1 MASRLAAFLRTELA
15 LSPQRWR
22 AIGRIVVACAIATAL
37 IMTLRIPEGGW
48 LILTILIVSMPDT
61 GASVLRAV
69 QRLLGTLVGCA
80 VAIAFVIAFPQ
91 QPWIL
96 VPFIG
101 VSIGV
106 GIYLSRTAAAPSIPV
121 LGTLTMVLAIPG
133 VMDSG
138 SPESITRAL
147 WRLVEISAGN
157 IIGTLCQALL
167 WPERPEKL
175 LVENLAKSL
184 RFSRDRMNQALL
196 PRDQVVTDPKRLA
209 DSEERVMN
217 SLAQW
222 TTWLDNAVHSGSGL
236 RARHD
241 DFMHLI
247 GETNQVAVASQH
259 VARIAAS
266 MAGDGSSISVAPE
279 IAQRVGM
286 IRDRC
291 RRYADA
297 IEAGSWPPELDA
309 LPALANEL
317 SRAIVDAESSDLEV
331 AASGADGD
339 NRATVFSSFVSIAQA
354 LDGMHDAVDFLRPES
369 GRRSAARRSP
379 LFPRERQTFSWKAY
393 TTVQKTDVVS
403 AGKGALAGTLAYI
416 YLYAV
421 DWPGGITAVVTA
433 VLVCLDNY
441 GAMILKSVLRV
452 VGAFV
457 GGLASLLIILFV
469 VPQITS
475 LAPFLVA
482 TSLVFGVAAWV
493 QTGSARI
500 SYAGLQIGFAAA
512 LCLVNTHYPSIDLMP
527 FRDRMLGIFTG
538 LVVVLMVYGI
548 FGEVRARVWA
558 IDNCVQTLRLL
569 ARCSTLGFR
578 ELQSKGEETPL
589 LGFRLEIFHRMSFG
603 YKLLTESTYEDWF
616 SRDKQGTRAERA
628 ALRQLLDRVRSLQ
641 RVVLSLVWN
650 RLDYQ
655 RRSNPGFVARAEVEA
670 VGRSLPET
678 LEAFANRIDHV
689 NRPDASALAAKERFA
704 EKLERAQMVLE
715 EHPVSS
721 ASSEEERDVHRLLR
735 SQVGFYRDVEILLGL
750 LAQDARDLHISPDR
764 FSLLARLRG
773 SQRRPESPYIR
784 PA

>member
-1 MASRLAAFLRTELA
+1 MTARLFAFLRTELA

-22 AIGRIVVACAIATAL
+22 AIGRIVVACAIATTL

-69 QRLLGTLVGCA
+69 QRLLGTLVGCS

-91 QPWIL
+91 QPWFL

-101 VSIGV
+101 ASIGV
-106 GIYLSRTAAAPSIPV
+106 GIYLSRTAAAPSIPI

-133 VMDSG
+133 AMDSG

-157 IIGTLCQALL
+157 IIGTLCQAFL

-175 LVENLAKSL
+175 LVEHLAKSL
-184 RFSRDRMNQALL
+184 RYSRDRMNEVLL
-196 PRDQVVTDPKRLA
+196 PRDQVVTNPERLA
-209 DSEERVMN
+209 KSEERVMN

-222 TTWLDNAVHSGSGL
+222 TNWLDNATHSGSGL

-241 DFMHLI
+241 DFMNLI
-247 GETNQVAVASQH
+247 GETNQVAVASQQI
-259 VARIAAS
+259 ARIAAS
-266 MAGDGSSISVAPE
+266 MATDGNFATFAPE
-279 IAQRVGM
+279 ISQRVEA
-286 IRDRC
+286 IRERC
-291 RRYADA
+291 RRYAAA
-297 IEAGSWPPELDA
+297 IEAGVWLPELDA
-309 LPALANEL
+309 LPPLAIDL
-317 SRAIVDAESSDLEV
+317 SRAIVDVEGADLEAGV
-331 AASGADGD
+331 TERPSDD
-339 NRATVFSSFVSIAQA
+339 RATVLSSFLSIAQA
-354 LDGMHDAVDFLRPES
+354 LDGMHDAVDFLRSES
-369 GRRSAARRSP
+369 EHRSGARRSP
-379 LFPRERQTFSWKAY
+379 LFPQERQTFSWKAY
-393 TTVQKTDVVS
+393 RNVRKADVVS
-403 AGKGALAGTLAYI
+403 AGKGALAATLAYI
-416 YLYAV
+416 YLYTI

-441 GAMILKSVLRV
+441 GAMILKSVLRLI
-452 VGAFV
+452 GAFV
-457 GGLASLLIILFV
+457 GGFVSLLVILYV
-469 VPQITS
+469 IPQITS
-475 LAPFLVA
+475 LASFLIV
-482 TSLVFGVAAWV
+482 TSLVFGLAAWV

-512 LCLVNTHYPSIDLMP
+512 LCLINTHYPSTDLMP

-538 LVVVLMVYGI
+538 LVIVLMVYGI
-548 FGEVRARVWA
+548 FGEVRARIWA
-558 IDNCVQTLRLL
+558 IDNCVETLRLL

-578 ELQSKGEETPL
+578 DVTPAREQSPL
-589 LGFRLEIFHRMSFG
+589 LGFRFEIFHRMSFG
-603 YKLLTESTYEDWF
+603 YRLLTESMYEDWF
-616 SRDKQGTRAERA
+616 SRDKAATRAERA
-628 ALRQLLDRVRSLQ
+628 ALRQLLDRIRSLQ

-655 RRSNPGFVARAEVEA
+655 RRSDSSFGGRIEVEA
-670 VGRSLPET
+670 VGRT
-678 LEAFANRIDHV
+678 LQEALEVFANRIDHV
-689 NRPDASALAAKERFA
+689 NRPDASALAAKVRFS
-704 EKLERAQMVLE
+704 EKLERAQLALE
-715 EHPVSS
+715 AHPVSS
-721 ASSEEERDVHRLLR
+721 ESSEDEREVHRLLH

-773 SQRRPESPYIR
+773 SERRPESPQFR

>member
-1 MASRLAAFLRTELA
+1 VTARLFAFLRTELA

-22 AIGRIVVACAIATAL
+22 AIGRIVVACAIATTL

-101 VSIGV
+101 VSIGI
-106 GIYLSRTAAAPSIPV
+106 GIYLSRTVAAPSIPI

-138 SPESITRAL
+138 SPESIHRAL
-147 WRLVEISAGN
+147 WRLVEISTGN
-157 IIGTLCQALL
+157 IIGTLCQAVL

-175 LVENLAKSL
+175 LVKHLAQSL
-184 RFSRDRMNQALL
+184 RYSRDRMNEVLL
-196 PRDQVVTDPKRLA
+196 PRDQIVTDPDRLA
-209 DSEERVMN
+209 NSEERVMN

-222 TTWLDNAVHSGSGL
+222 TTWLNNATHTGSGL

-241 DFMHLI
+241 DFMNLI
-247 GETNQVAVASQH
+247 GETNQVAVASQQI
-259 VARIAAS
+259 ARIAAA
-266 MAGDGSSISVAPE
+266 MAIQGNSATFAPE
-279 IAQRVGM
+279 IVQRVEA
-286 IRDRC
+286 IRERC
-291 RRYADA
+291 LRYAAA
-297 IEAGSWPPELDA
+297 IEAGAWTPELDA
-309 LPALANEL
+309 LPPLANDL
-317 SRAIVDAESSDLEV
+317 SRAIVDTEGSDLE
-331 AASGADGD
+331 AAAPERASDD
-339 NRATVFSSFVSIAQA
+339 RATVLSSLLSIAQG
-354 LDGMHDAVDFLRPES
+354 LDGMHDAVDFLRPASE
-369 GRRSAARRSP
+369 RRSGARRSP
-379 LFPRERQTFSWKAY
+379 LFPQERQTFSWRGYSNVRKA
-393 TTVQKTDVVS
+393 DVVS
-403 AGKGALAGTLAYI
+403 AGKGALAAIIAYI
-416 YLYAV
+416 YLDAI
-421 DWPGGITAVVTA
+421 DWPGGITAIVTA
-433 VLVCLDNY
+433 VLVCLDSY

-452 VGAFV
+452 IGAFV
-457 GGLASLLIILFV
+457 GGLASLLVILYV
-469 VPQITS
+469 IPQITS
-475 LAPFLVA
+475 LAPFLVV
-482 TSLVFGVAAWV
+482 TSLVFGLAAWV
-493 QTGSARI
+493 QTGSPRI

-512 LCLVNTHYPSIDLMP
+512 LVLIDTHYPSTDLMP

-538 LVVVLMVYGI
+538 LVIVLAVYGI
-548 FGEVRARVWA
+548 FGEVRSRIWA
-558 IDNCVQTLRLL
+558 IDNCVETLRLL

-578 ELQSKGEETPL
+578 DVAPAREQSPL

-603 YKLLTESTYEDWF
+603 YRLLTESTYEDWF
-616 SRDKQGTRAERA
+616 SRDKAGTQEERA

-650 RLDYQ
+650 RLDFQ
-655 RRSNPGFVARAEVEA
+655 RRSDSPSGGRSEVEA
-670 VGRSLPET
+670 VGQALPET
-678 LEAFANRIDHV
+678 LEAFASRIDHV
-689 NRPDASALAAKERFA
+689 NRPDVSALAARERFS
-704 EKLERAQMVLE
+704 EKLECARVALE
-715 EHPVSS
+715 AHPVSS
-721 ASSEEERDVHRLLR
+721 ASSEEERELHRLLH

-773 SQRRPESPYIR
+773 SERRPESPYIR